1 MTKPILR
8 NSRLVASYRR
18 YLASAD
24 TLRFAQQVSDAY
36 LPSTLAKLLAE
47 GSIEVRRAASLALGI
62 VGDSTVVEALGHA
75 LSDPDRGVRLAADDA
90 FRATLVRDAAPVH
103 HQQLLQV
110 MHLNDGGE
118 FAAGLPPAM
127 ILANQSPRYAEAMH
141 QMGICWEGLN
151 NLDEAEA
158 AFRKCL
164 WLCRFHYPAWIGV
177 ARCRM
182 ERNDLGGALSAL
194 DRATSICP
202 DLEVP
207 RAQARAIRR
216 RLGLSERQG

>member
-1 MTKPILR
+1 MSNPIVR
-8 NSRLVASYRR
+8 TSRLVTTYRR

-24 TLRFAQQVSDAY
+24 TLRFAQQVSETY
-36 LPSTLAKLLAE
+36 FPSTLAKLLQM
-47 GSIEVRRAASLALGI
+47 GSIEERRAASLALGI
-62 VGDSTVVEALGHA
+62 VGDGTVVETLGRA
-75 LSDPDRGVRLAADDA
+75 LSDEDRGVRLAADDA
-90 FRATLVRDAAPVH
+90 FRATLVRGAAPAH
-103 HQQLLQV
+103 RQQLLQV

-127 ILANQSPRYAEAMH
+127 ILANQAPHYAEAMH

-151 NLDEAEA
+151 NPDEAEA
-158 AFRKCL
+158 AYRGCL

-177 ARCRM
+177 ARCRL
-182 ERNDLGGALSAL
+182 ERNELGSALRAL
-194 DRATSICP
+194 DRATAICP

-216 RLGLSERQG
+216 RLGISERQG